1 MYPSQQLMAALASGQ
16 LEEDPEQLA
25 LAKKL
30 DALIDAV
37 VARKAQKI
45 WRGWGRGWGRKA
57 DDVAVKGLYL
67 WGGVGRGKSM
77 LMDYFVRGA
86 AADFGLAVKRFHF
99 HDFMVAVHES
109 VHQARQASQS
119 DPTAKVMRA
128 LTEGADVVCF
138 DEMEVRDIADAMIL
152 ARVMADY
159 MRLGGVVIATSN
171 RHPDDLYKH
180 GLQRARFLP
189 FIAALKESTEIV
201 EMRGD
206 VDWRRRALAGL
217 AGWYHPLN
225 AASAKA
231 LGDAMAQLSGELS
244 GGIEAHPL
252 AVSLGGRGRSLTIPQ
267 AASRVG
273 WIDFADICGVPLA
286 AADYLVVAER
296 FAGLLVG
303 NIPQLTDALQNEARR
318 FMWLVDA
325 LYEKKCFLIAS
336 AETDINTLYQG
347 HQWHAEFPRT
357 QSRLQEMSRLP
368 IKA

>member
-1 MYPSQQLMAALASGQ
+1 MAALASGQ

-57 DDVAVKGLYL
+57 DAAGVKGLYL

-86 AADFGLAVKRFHF
+86 SADFGLAVKRFHF
-99 HDFMVAVHES
+99 HDFMVAAHDA
-109 VHQARQASQS
+109 VHQARQANKS

-189 FIAALKESTEIV
+189 FIAALKEFTEIV
-201 EMRGD
+201 EMRGG

-225 AASAKA
+225 AASANA
-231 LGDAMAQLSGELS
+231 LAAAMAQLS

-252 AVSLGGRGRSLTIPQ
+252 AVALGGRTLTIPK

-273 WIDFADICGVPLA
+273 WIDFAEICGVPLA
-286 AADYLVVAER
+286 AADYLLVAER

-303 NIPQLTDALQNEARR
+303 NIPPLTDALQNEARR

-347 HQWHAEFPRT
+347 HQWQAEFPRT

>member
-1 MYPSQQLMAALASGQ
+1 MASGQ
-16 LEEDPEQLA
+16 LEEDPEQLV

-37 VARKAQKI
+37 CARKSQKT
-45 WRGWGRGWGRKA
+45 WRGWGRKA
-57 DDVAVKGLYL
+57 DDAGVKGLYL

-86 AADFGLAVKRFHF
+86 VADFGLAVKRFHF
-99 HDFMVAVHES
+99 HDFMVAAHNA
-109 VHQARQASQS
+109 VHQARQATKS
-119 DPTAKVMRA
+119 DPTAKVMA
-128 LTEGADVVCF
+128 ELTEGADVVCF

-180 GLQRARFLP
+180 GLQRERFLP
-189 FIAALKESTEIV
+189 FIAALKEFTEVV
-201 EMRGD
+201 EMCGS

-231 LGDAMAQLSGELS
+231 LGEAMAQLS

-252 AVSLGGRGRSLTIPQ
+252 SVSLGGRRLTIPK

-273 WIDFADICGVPLA
+273 WIDFAEICGVPLA
-286 AADYLVVAER
+286 AADYLLVAER
-296 FAGLLVG
+296 FAGLLIS
-303 NIPQLTDALQNEARR
+303 NIPPLTDALQNEARR

-347 HQWHAEFPRT
+347 HQWQAEFPRT

-368 IKA
+368 TKLG

>member
-1 MYPSQQLMAALASGQ
+1 MMYPSQQLMAALASGQ

-37 VARKAQKI
+37 VARKSQKT
-45 WRGWGRGWGRKA
+45 WRGWGRKA
-57 DDVAVKGLYL
+57 DAPIKGLYL

-86 AADFGLAVKRFHF
+86 AAEFGLAVKRFHF
-99 HDFMVAVHES
+99 HDFMVAAHDA

-201 EMRGD
+201 EMRGGI
-206 VDWRRRALAGL
+206 DWRRRALAGL

-252 AVSLGGRGRSLTIPQ
+252 AVSLGGRTLTIPK

-273 WIDFADICGVPLA
+273 WIDFADICGVPLG
-286 AADYLVVAER
+286 AADYLLVAER
-296 FAGLLVG
+296 FAGLLIS
-303 NIPQLTDALQNEARR
+303 NIPPLTDALQNEARR